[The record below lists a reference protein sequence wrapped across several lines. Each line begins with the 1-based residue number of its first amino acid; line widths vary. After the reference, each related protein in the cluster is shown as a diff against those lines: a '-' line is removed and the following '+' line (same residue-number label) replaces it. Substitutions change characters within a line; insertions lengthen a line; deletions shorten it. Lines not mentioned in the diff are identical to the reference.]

1 MKVESITQATDG
13 QKKQIERFVSDAAAK
28 ALNEVGADKTG
39 AQRIIENGNEVSQKV
54 YEFTLSLFKDLSTSD
69 KYKDEEVDSS
79 YGYLSGY
86 KPKGITEQTNRLRE
100 LFSGIGYAN
109 EKIAEGELPQHAEGW
124 FAIPKWQSV
133 APTYHEAVLKVLE
146 LIKSDRNGKFYNYRE
161 GQIDGKRLRETAKK
175 KATFTELAKA
185 QEGFDILVVP
195 AQFGIRHKGRSVR
208 RAREVFASNE
218 YGLGAFEI
226 GIMIL
231 THPERL
237 QHYDDLWIDCAGDEY
252 DNPGSGDRFDHA
264 PFFRFHV
271 GRVRFG
277 SRWFDD
283 ASDGYGSASA
293 FVPQDA

>member
-1 MKVESITQATDG
+1 MKTQSITQATDG

-86 KPKGITEQTNRLRE
+86 KPKGVTEQTNRLRE
-100 LFSGIGYAN
+100 LFPGIGYAN
-109 EKIAEGELPQHAEGW
+109 EKIAEGQLPQHAEGW

-146 LIKSDRNGKFYNYRE
+146 LIKNDRNGKFYNYRE
-161 GQIDGKRLRETAKK
+161 GQIDDKRLHETVKK

-185 QEGFDILVVP
+185 QEDFDILVVP
-195 AQFGIRHKGRSVR
+195 AQFGIRHRGRSVR
-208 RAREVFASNE
+208 RAREVFTSNE

-252 DNPGSGDRFDHA
+252 DDPGYDDRFDRA
-264 PFFRFHV
+264 PNFRFC
-271 GRVRFG
+271 GGGVRFG
-277 SRWFDD
+277 TFRVDY
-283 ASDGYGSASA
+283 ANGICGSASA
-293 FVPQDA
+293 FVPQES

>member
-28 ALNEVGADKTG
+28 ALYEVGADKTD

-54 YEFTLSLFKDLSTSD
+54 YEFTLSLFKNLSTSD

-100 LFSGIGYAN
+100 LFPGIGYAN
-109 EKIAEGELPQHAEGW
+109 EKIAEGQLPQHAEGW

-146 LIKSDRNGKFYNYRE
+146 LIKNDRNGNFYNYRE

-175 KATFTELAKA
+175 KATFIELAKA

-208 RAREVFASNE
+208 RAREVFALNE

-252 DNPGSGDRFDHA
+252 DDPGSDDRFGRA
-264 PFFRFHV
+264 PNFMFDE
-271 GRVRFG
+271 GRVEFG
-277 SRWFDD
+277 SRWFGD
-283 ASDGYGSASA
+283 AFGSYGSASA
-293 FVPQDA
+293 FVPQES